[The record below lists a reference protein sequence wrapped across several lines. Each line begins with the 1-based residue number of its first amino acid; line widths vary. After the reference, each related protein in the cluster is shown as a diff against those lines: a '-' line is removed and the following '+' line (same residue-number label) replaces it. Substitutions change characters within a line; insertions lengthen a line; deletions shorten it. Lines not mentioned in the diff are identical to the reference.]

1 MLEEIGER
9 EIIKILFEK
18 YEKMPKMPIPFGD
31 DVSAIEIDEERL
43 GILKTDMLVAK
54 TDVPKEMKIWQAAR
68 KAVVMNVSDF
78 AAKGVKPK
86 VMLVSLGLPR
96 KLSKKDIIEE
106 IGYGLNVAAREYDIY
121 IVGGDT
127 NEACDLII
135 ACMLFGIAEK
145 NKVLTRSGAK
155 PGDYVAVTG
164 LFGNP
169 PAGLKILVE
178 NIAVDE
184 DLKNRL
190 VSSVLMPKARLK
202 EGLALVKTG
211 AVTASIDSSDGLAW
225 SLHEISAASKVG
237 FEINTVPISSEA
249 KKFAEMQNLD
259 PFELCFYGGEEYELV
274 LTVNPHLWLEAERA
288 VAKLGGQLIKIGK
301 VIEEKGIFLRMKNGK
316 TVYLEPRGWEHFK
329 SP

>member
-78 AAKGVKPK
+78 AAKGVEPK

-145 NKVLTRSGAK
+145 IR
-155 PGDYVAVTG
+155 
-164 LFGNP
+164 F
-169 PAGLKILVE
+169 
-178 NIAVDE
+178 
-184 DLKNRL
+184 
-190 VSSVLMPKARLK
+190 
-202 EGLALVKTG
+202 
-211 AVTASIDSSDGLAW
+211 
-225 SLHEISAASKVG
+225 
-237 FEINTVPISSEA
+237 
-249 KKFAEMQNLD
+249 
-259 PFELCFYGGEEYELV
+259 
-274 LTVNPHLWLEAERA
+274 
-288 VAKLGGQLIKIGK
+288 
-301 VIEEKGIFLRMKNGK
+301 
-316 TVYLEPRGWEHFK
+316 
-329 SP
+329 